1 MKSNYIQFMNTV
13 TALDAAVHNLYITPL
28 TGGWWFES
36 ALQSAVC
43 IKHENSAKFPGLNL
57 CHAFIE

>member
-13 TALDAAVHNLYITPL
+13 TALDAAAPL

>member
-1 MKSNYIQFMNTV
+1 MNTV